1 MKHHIITISVA
12 LLSIVGLNAQE
23 IKPLDTSIE
32 DYIMLLNAS
41 GYEAY
46 SYDITTIKD
55 KTYTLN
61 FEIREYVKDQAEP
74 LSTKSN
80 GRFRNRT
87 IIQDFMWRE
96 LSTEELAEIE
106 KNAVDVE
113 NGVYSLA
120 EKVTIG
126 FMPSKNDSTMTGRI
140 SVPGMGASGLSL
152 ELKPIQTPQNE
163 RKIYSY
169 LTRPFKA
176 STFEPGKFIPLALC
190 CSFWYDEAHKVIRCC
205 GEKVIDPEL
214 TANILKDSP
223 HYYIIGVTII

>member
-1 MKHHIITISVA
+1 MKHHILTISMA
-12 LLSIVGLNAQE
+12 LLSITGLKAQE
-23 IKPLDTSIE
+23 IKPLETSIE

-46 SYDITTIKD
+46 SYDITTIKG

-87 IIQDFMWRE
+87 MIQDFMWRE
-96 LSTEELAEIE
+96 LSAEELADIE
-106 KNAVDVE
+106 RDAYDVE

-223 HYYIIGVTII
+223 HYYIIGVTIN

>member
-12 LLSIVGLNAQE
+12 LLSIAGLNAQE
-23 IKPLDTSIE
+23 IKPLETSIE

-87 IIQDFMWRE
+87 MIQDFMWRE

-120 EKVTIG
+120 EKMTVG
-126 FMPSKNDSTMTGRI
+126 FMPAKNDSTMTGRI
-140 SVPGMGASGLSL
+140 SVSGMGASGLSL

-223 HYYIIGVTII
+223 HYYIIGVTIN

>member
-1 MKHHIITISVA
+1 MKHHIITISMA
-12 LLSIVGLNAQE
+12 LLSITGLNAQE
-23 IKPLDTSIE
+23 IKPLETSIE

-61 FEIREYVKDQAEP
+61 FEVREYVKGQSEP
-74 LSTKSN
+74 TGTKTN

-87 IIQDFMWRE
+87 MIKDFMWRE

-205 GEKVIDPEL
+205 GEKEIDPEL

>member
-1 MKHHIITISVA
+1 MKNHIITISVA

-23 IKPLDTSIE
+23 IKPLETSIE

-87 IIQDFMWRE
+87 MIQDFMWRE
-96 LSTEELAEIE
+96 LSAEELAEIE

>member
-1 MKHHIITISVA
+1 MKHYILSISLA
-12 LLSIVGLNAQE
+12 LLSMTGLNAQE
-23 IKPLDTSIE
+23 IKPLEASVE

-61 FEIREYVKDQAEP
+61 FEVREYAKDQAEP
-74 LSTKSN
+74 LSTKTN

-87 IIQDFMWRE
+87 MIQDFMWKER
-96 LSTEELAEIE
+96 SSEEMEEIE
-106 KNAVDVE
+106 ENAVDVE

-120 EKVTIG
+120 EKVTVG
-126 FMPSKNDSTMTGRI
+126 FMPAKNDSTMTGRI
-140 SVPGMGASGLSL
+140 SVTGMGAAGFELN
-152 ELKPIQTPQNE
+152 LKPIKNPLYE
-163 RKIYSY
+163 RTIYRY

-176 STFEPGKFIPLALC
+176 STFETGKFIPLALC
-190 CSFWYDEAHKVIRCC
+190 CSFWYDEKSNVIRCC
-205 GEKVIDPEL
+205 GEKEIDPEL

-223 HYYIIGVTII
+223 HYYIIGVTIN